1 MESNHLSAE
10 EDREPG
16 GQQPF
21 INSPT
26 LDIPRTDSQAGAARS
41 PTRPFPTNMG
51 ESEPQ
56 VKLVPITRKISK
68 VKRGIPV
75 HTCDQCPKTFTRAE
89 HLRRHQ
95 LSHAAPDLRCH
106 IPTCSKTFFR
116 KDLLDRH
123 VQGHTLYDNAEDLQ
137 ITTESFIPGLYP
149 QPQGMPDLPPL
160 FIPDATPGIPSWQN
174 NQTTPSYTSKSTY
187 SIPSDNSQRHRFPV
201 RTSSGDSSTHAP
213 YQTAA
218 NETRSASLDTGRYL
232 PFTYSASPPMYQ
244 PLCGDSMDLS
254 LLGYQDK
261 SHEEFYD
268 FDDLELDFSTPKF
281 HEDITF
287 MFEPNLIEA
296 RNFGTSATSSTAA
309 TVECS
314 AQAAQKM
321 SAPISSRPQ
330 GQHVQQPYVRPGL
343 PIVFCHLCNEHP
355 EGFEDDGKLQQH
367 KIKMHGR
374 TVKKFVCRDPATV
387 GLVSKVQAVNPLSNC
402 QACSTGTQ
410 YDADYNAAAHLRRV
424 HFDPRASRRQD
435 KNNNDVRSDKG
446 GGPRPRVDDLELWY
460 TEIPVVLPPEA
471 LQVDVYPGW
480 AGWETSNELDPEILA
495 ELVPHQFW
503 SLNADKEYAP
513 LNLRDQGIAKTG
525 VPCTD
530 SGYGSAPYPNHPANV
545 EHPQIRNENIVGKDD
560 PDDNV
565 TTYSAATTV
574 TPHLAHQYISELS
587 NDLHSRFRECIDIK
601 TWPTVF
607 HMLPELIKAF
617 AIKLGHESSSPL
629 NRSIMYFL
637 HKRHREFADHVD
649 LLVRGG
655 DEDVAET
662 PKHGAQGMSLLDKM
676 SMWNER
682 AEECDRIKDKEALF
696 EGVKDVEDDDIFQVE
711 MSAYSEAILGS
722 TAYQWFIAAVRKEH
736 LIDRGK
742 VEARAVVEEIRA
754 TILCRLTTGS
764 ISKRRPAPSSGVAF
778 RLQWKPLELRLE
790 QERARLGV
798 ATEYPLFHAV
808 SVTGPPGS
816 FQSATIMN
824 YMNQTWPSSG
834 VGLLEVLQQV
844 VDGSRGIE
852 YSVNL
857 PDKSQV
863 GARIRGDELFVTVL
877 GPAHSLADCG
887 EQLSW
892 LAAALS
898 PTSQDHLSHCTPWV
912 DENPFDCYSSLVSSV
927 GEFLTFDIEIQEN
940 LVEPNL
946 ANTHCLTRLVGN
958 PSSVVG
964 FPTARRP
971 DDYFGL
977 EIDRNIL
984 ASIVKMTQNGFIFST
999 SGQKLEVLKWTS
1011 NVLLWH
1017 VCRSDGQSCSCC
1029 MRHISTY
1036 RLRIT
1041 EINDLN
1047 EYRHIVDWCENLDRL
1062 PVNSKLSRSST
1073 KEGVITDCGLYHREH
1088 ENSPGESNTRSIST
1102 SGSVSRLA
1110 TDSTGASFESDL
1122 FSDSDSLEDVGPLDR
1137 NDENFSILDSVVQTL
1152 LSGFRETS
1160 EARNRLGQSETSSGS
1175 TPGNFNPGTELLSTT
1190 LPLKTRRKRQRGQ
1203 NDEEGSENEDMP
1215 PASKRTN
1222 SSRDTKPQPR
1232 FACPYW
1238 KRNSGKHRGC
1248 FSKILRRIRDVK
1260 QHLARKHTPEFY
1272 CECCFATFED
1282 EESHRGHV
1290 THTTGEVCVHDPS
1303 VVLDGITHQQHRRLS
1318 RKSDWKVSEQ
1328 EQWFSVW
1335 DILFPGAQR
1344 PETAYLDSKL
1354 CEEISGFREYCFQH
1368 GPATLDQALSGG
1380 VPEIERRQQ
1389 LVRICQT
1396 GFEQLFEAW
1405 RSSRDLNAASSRQAS
1420 SSTSQSNSQDSNT
1433 RPPQCQP
1440 TPNSSL
1446 DSTVLTA
1453 GNPVANASQ
1462 FHDSMLNPLPV
1473 PIYQH
1478 PGDILQPPQLSLG
1491 DVSNRYSRP
1500 LVQGDRHDFSDLCF
1514 GTWPLLDEPGLGETL
1529 LNPNVCDS
1537 VIPDSSGLDIE
1548 ELLDFNRF

>member
-10 EDREPG
+10 EDRETG
-16 GQQPF
+16 GQEEL

-26 LDIPRTDSQAGAARS
+26 LDIQRTDSQAGAARS
-41 PTRPFPTNMG
+41 PIRPFPTNMG
-51 ESEPQ
+51 GSEPRF
-56 VKLVPITRKISK
+56 KLTPITRKISK
-68 VKRGIPV
+68 AKSGITV
-75 HTCDQCPKTFTRAE
+75 HDCGRCPKTFTRAE
-89 HLRRHQ
+89 HLRLHQ
-95 LSHAAPDLRCH
+95 LIHVAPDLSCH
-106 IPTCSKTFFR
+106 IPNCGKTFFR

-123 VQGHTLYDNAEDLQ
+123 LQRHTQDDNAEDLQ

-160 FIPDATPGIPSWQN
+160 FIPDATPGIPSRQN
-174 NQTTPSYTSKSTY
+174 NQTIPSYASKSTY
-187 SIPSDNSQRHRFPV
+187 SIPSDNSHRHRFSV
-201 RTSSGDSSTHAP
+201 LASSSDSSTHAP
-213 YQTAA
+213 YQAAA
-218 NETRSASLDTGRYL
+218 NKTRSIDSGNG
-232 PFTYSASPPMYQ
+232 TYSIPSTYFTFN
-244 PLCGDSMDLS
+244 
-254 LLGYQDK
+254 LLPQ
-261 SHEEFYD
+261 EFYD
-268 FDDLELDFSTPKF
+268 CGGVLLPEYEYST
-281 HEDITF
+281 
-287 MFEPNLIEA
+287 LISDPGQIGAINSEIPVA
-296 RNFGTSATSSTAA
+296 SST
-309 TVECS
+309 TEIVECS
-314 AQAAQKM
+314 AQAAHKR
-321 SAPISSRPQ
+321 SAPIAPRPQ
-330 GQHVQQPYVRPGL
+330 GQHAQQPYVRPGL
-343 PIVFCHLCNEHP
+343 PIVFCNMCNDHP
-355 EGFEDDGKLQQH
+355 YGFEGDGKLQQH

-374 TVKKFVCRDPATV
+374 IVKKFVCRDPATV
-387 GLVSKVQAVNPLSNC
+387 GIVSKVQAVNPLSNC

-410 YDADYNAAAHLRRV
+410 YDADYNAAAHLLRV
-424 HFDPRASRRQD
+424 HFDPRASRR
-435 KNNNDVRSDKG
+435 KNKDNKHVRSRKG
-446 GGPRPRVDDLELWY
+446 GGAVPRVDDLKLWY
-460 TEIPVVLPPEA
+460 TEIHVVVSPEA
-471 LQVDVYPGW
+471 LQVEVYPGW
-480 AGWETSNELDPEILA
+480 ETPNELDPEILA
-495 ELVPHQFW
+495 ELEPHQF
-503 SLNADKEYAP
+503 SSVNAEKEFAP
-513 LNLRDQGIAKTG
+513 LNLHDQGIAKIG

-530 SGYGSAPYPNHPANV
+530 SGYGSVPYPNNSANAQ
-545 EHPQIRNENIVGKDD
+545 HPQIRHENIVDPDD

-587 NDLHSRFRECIDIK
+587 NDLHSRFRECIDTK

-662 PKHGAQGMSLLDKM
+662 PRHGAQGMSLLDKM
-676 SMWNER
+676 SMWNGR
-682 AEECDRIKDKEALF
+682 AEECDGIKDKETLF
-696 EGVKDVEDDDIFQVE
+696 EGVKDVEDDDIFQVG

-722 TAYQWFIAAVRKEH
+722 TAYHWFITAVRKEH

-742 VEARAVVEEIRA
+742 AEARAVVEEIRA

-834 VGLLEVLQQV
+834 AGLLEVLQQV
-844 VDGSRGIE
+844 VNGSRGIE

-877 GPAHSLADCG
+877 GPAHSIADCG

-898 PTSQDHLSHCTPWV
+898 PTRQDHLSHCTPWV

-927 GEFLTFDIEIQEN
+927 GKFLTFDIEIQEN
-940 LVEPNL
+940 PEEPNL

-958 PSSVVG
+958 SSSVVG

-977 EIDRNIL
+977 EIDRDIL
-984 ASIVKMTQNGFIFST
+984 ASIVKMTQNGFILLT
-999 SGQKLEVLKWTS
+999 SGQRLEVFKLTG
-1011 NVLLWH
+1011 NVVLWH
-1017 VCRSDGQSCSCC
+1017 VCRSHGQSCSCC

-1036 RLRIT
+1036 RLYFT

-1062 PVNSKLSRSST
+1062 PVNSKLPRSST
-1073 KEGVITDCGLYHREH
+1073 NEGATKDCGLYYMEH
-1088 ENSPGESNTRSIST
+1088 ENSPGKFNARSMST
-1102 SGSVSRLA
+1102 SGSLSRIA

-1122 FSDSDSLEDVGPLDR
+1122 FSDSDSLEDVEPLDR
-1137 NDENFSILDSVVQTL
+1137 NDENFSTLDSVVQTL

-1160 EARNRLGQSETSSGS
+1160 EVRKRLGQSETSSGS
-1175 TPGNFNPGTELLSTT
+1175 APGNFNPGTELLSTT
-1190 LPLKTRRKRQRGQ
+1190 PSLKTRGKRQRGQ

-1215 PASKRTN
+1215 PASKRTT
-1222 SSRDTKPQPR
+1222 SSRETKPQPR

-1248 FSKILRRIRDVK
+1248 FSKTLRRIRDVK

-1344 PETAYLDSKL
+1344 PGSAYLDSKL

-1389 LVRICQT
+1389 LVRIFQT
-1396 GFEQLFEAW
+1396 GLEQLFEGW
-1405 RSSRDLNAASSRQAS
+1405 RSSRDLNATSSRQAS
-1420 SSTSQSNSQDSNT
+1420 SSTSQSNSQGSGT
-1433 RPPQCQP
+1433 RLPQCQP

-1446 DSTVLTA
+1446 DTTVLTTE
-1453 GNPVANASQ
+1453 NHVANTFQ
-1462 FHDSMLNPLPV
+1462 FLDSMPNPLLAPTN
-1473 PIYQH
+1473 QH
-1478 PGDILQPPQLSLG
+1478 VEDFLRPFELSRGDSVNGYSQTFDQGISANFRPFSTLSWPRLNDHG
-1491 DVSNRYSRP
+1491 
-1500 LVQGDRHDFSDLCF
+1500 QGESS
-1514 GTWPLLDEPGLGETL
+1514 
-1529 LNPNVCDS
+1529 LNPNACNSAMPNSND
-1537 VIPDSSGLDIE
+1537 LDID
-1548 ELLDFNRF
+1548 ELLNFDRSL